1 MSLEYIKDYYRV
13 PASVGGRV
21 KYTGGKQPQYGT
33 IEGARNQYLL
43 IRLDGETHE
52 PFPYHPTWEITYLEA
67 NHAE

>member
-1 MSLEYIKDYYRV
+1 MSLEYIKEYYRV
-13 PASVGGRV
+13 PARVGCRV